1 VTPVTCDRARRPA
14 GVRLGSTWGAESDE
28 GRRGSWAPQHSRDGG
43 RMRVGSSPTR
53 SRKPNALST
62 SSARRVA
69 PVFPHRFHPHA
80 TGATM
85 SVHLPWFD
93 LFYIL
98 YIYICIPTDLCYPL
112 FASACRR
119 DKWKKKR
126 VRRLKRKRRKM
137 RARSSKWRQSL
148 MPIFVMFSPC

>member
-1 VTPVTCDRARRPA
+1 
-14 GVRLGSTWGAESDE
+14 
-28 GRRGSWAPQHSRDGG
+28 
-43 RMRVGSSPTR
+43 MRVGSSPTR

-85 SVHLPWFD
+85 
-93 LFYIL
+93 
-98 YIYICIPTDLCYPL
+98 
-112 FASACRR
+112 R

-126 VRRLKRKRRKM
+126 VRRLKRKEEKCALDLNDRPISS
-137 RARSSKWRQSL
+137 RAHVEDRPPSVRL
-148 MPIFVMFSPC
+148 PVCP